1 MKTLF
6 RTLLA
11 LLYLVSATCAQ
22 AGFLLNSYIIS
33 GAGGASISFVGCT
46 GDNSDLTTYSYVAH
60 ATGTA
65 GARKTIVAA
74 GGQDSATDFSIASM
88 TVGGAAATERVD
100 SANAGSLVQS
110 AVYIIDNPS
119 GTTATIDVTFS
130 EAVINAAICVWAA
143 YNLTAETAV
152 DTAAQFQTAS
162 APITLDLDVPPGGV
176 GVGFSYADGNSLTI
190 TWTGLT
196 ERSEASV
203 SDGGNSSGYSGA
215 DTAAPGVPTGV
226 TADWVSTD
234 DSIGVSA
241 SFQ

>member
-1 MKTLF
+1 MKTFF
-6 RTLLA
+6 RTLVA

-46 GDNSDLTTYSYVAH
+46 HSSSDLTTYSFVAH

-65 GARKTIVAA
+65 GSRKTIVAA
-74 GGQDSATDFSIASM
+74 GGQDALTDFSIASM

-100 SANAGSLVQS
+100 SADAGSIVQS

-130 EAVINAAICVWAA
+130 EAIINAAICVWAA

-162 APITLDLDVPPGGV
+162 APITLDLDVPPGGIA
-176 GVGFSYADGNSLTI
+176 VGFSFNDGNTTTV

-196 ERSEASV
+196 ERSEVALA
-203 SDGGNSSGYSGA
+203 DGGNASSYSGA